1 MSNQAGRLED
11 RRFVT
16 GQGRY
21 TADLFPADSLA
32 AVFVRSPV
40 ASGQLKGIDS
50 QAAKT
55 ADGVRLVLTGSDLAA
70 AGLEEMV
77 WTGEVVRQDG
87 GPDSRSPRPILNQT
101 TIRHLGEPLVMIVA
115 DSQQQALDAAE
126 LVQLEIEQTPP
137 IQPHDR
143 GAPGR
148 TVWPGMTDNL
158 ASAHRLGAPDK
169 VAELLENSVATA
181 TVDFDISRVLANT
194 IEMRASSAAFDAT
207 GRLVL
212 STATQSPFGV
222 RNELAELLGITADQ
236 IQVLAEDVGG
246 SFGMK
251 GGLFREDVLVCLA
264 ARQLGRPVSW
274 SAGRTESFIS
284 DDQGRGVTGT
294 ARLGLDAAGRFTGLA
309 VELSADVGA
318 YLSRRTKGMLSNL
331 GGIAGPYE
339 FGAIS
344 ATLDFVYSNCVP
356 TSPYRGFGR
365 PEATYIIEA
374 VIDKLAAKTGHDPA
388 ELRRQNLV
396 QPHQMPYQT
405 QLTFLYDCGDFP
417 AVLDKALQLA
427 DYQGFAARRTASEQA
442 GKLRGIGISMPVENA
457 GGPFKKVLKDVARLT
472 MRPDGQLVV
481 APGAMSVGQGHE
493 TTFSRLAAERL
504 GLDLEMVIYAQGDTD
519 LLPSGRGNGGSA
531 STVVAGSALALGLD
545 QMIEQGQ
552 AIAAGILDCRTED
565 IRFANGRFSAK
576 AVGRQLDWSDIA
588 QHSNAADGLSILSE
602 FLPDQ
607 PTYPNGCHLCE
618 IEIDPATGRV
628 TVQDYAAIEDVG
640 TVLNPELVYGQMQ
653 GGIAQGIGQALGE
666 QIIYDENG
674 QMVNGSFMDYRMPL
688 ADDLPFYRL
697 ATHAVPTRINP
708 LGAKG
713 VGEAGTVG
721 ALAACLNA
729 VNDALRSAGAGE
741 IEMPASSEK
750 VWQALQKATG

>member
-1 MSNQAGRLED
+1 MMNRAGRLED

-16 GQGRY
+16 GQGHY
-21 TADLFPADSLA
+21 TADLFPRDGLI

-40 ASGQLKGIDS
+40 ASGQLTGIDS
-50 QAAKT
+50 LAAKA
-55 ADGVRLVLTGSDLAA
+55 ADGVHLVLTGADLAA
-70 AGLEEMV
+70 AGLSEMV

-87 GPDSRSPRPILNQT
+87 GPVSRSPRPILNHKEL
-101 TIRHLGEPLVMIVA
+101 RHLGEPLVMIVA

-126 LVQLEIEQTPP
+126 MVHLDIEELPP
-137 IQPHDR
+137 VHAHDR

-148 TVWPGMTDNL
+148 TVWPDLADNL
-158 ASAHRLGAPDK
+158 ASAHRLGDADK
-169 VAELLENSVATA
+169 VQELLENSVVTA
-181 TVDFDISRVLANT
+181 SVDIDISRVLANT
-194 IEMRASSAAFDAT
+194 IEMRASSAHFDDT

-212 STATQSPFGV
+212 STATQSPFGL
-222 RNELAELLGITADQ
+222 RNELAELLRLETDQ
-236 IQVLAEDVGG
+236 LQVLTEDVGG
-246 SFGMK
+246 SFGLK

-274 SAGRTESFIS
+274 TAGRTESFIA

-294 ARLGLDAAGRFTGLA
+294 ARLGLDRAGRFTGLA
-309 VELSADVGA
+309 VELSADIGA

-331 GGIAGPYE
+331 GGIAGPYV
-339 FGAIS
+339 FGGIS
-344 ATLDFVYSNCVP
+344 AALDFVYSNSVP

-374 VIDKLAAKTGHDPA
+374 VIDRLAAAAGVDPA

-396 QPHQMPYQT
+396 QPDQMPYQT

-417 AVLDKALQLA
+417 TVMDKALQLA
-427 DYQGFAARRTASEQA
+427 DYAGFAARRATSEQA

-472 MRPDGQLVV
+472 LRPDGHLVV

-493 TTFSRLAAERL
+493 TTFSRMAAERL
-504 GLDLEMVIYAQGDTD
+504 GLKLDKIIYAQGDTD

-545 QMIEQGQ
+545 QMLGEGR

-565 IRFANGRFSAK
+565 ILFADGRFSAK
-576 AVGRQLDWSDIA
+576 GADRQLDWSDIA
-588 QHSNAADGLSILSE
+588 QHSNAGDGLSILSE

-628 TVQDYAAIEDVG
+628 TVLDYAAIEDVG
-640 TVLNPELVYGQMQ
+640 TVLNPQLVHGQMQ

-666 QIIYDENG
+666 VVIYDENG

-688 ADDLPFYRL
+688 ADDLPFFRL

-729 VNDALRSAGAGE
+729 VNNALRSAGAAE
-741 IEMPASSEK
+741 VEMPASSEK
-750 VWQALQKATG
+750 VWQALQAAKK

>member
-1 MSNQAGRLED
+1 MGSQAGRLED

-21 TADLFPADSLA
+21 TADLFPAESLA

-40 ASGQLKGIDS
+40 ASGQLTGLDC
-50 QAAKT
+50 QAARA
-55 ADGVRLVLTGSDLAA
+55 ADGVQLVLTGADLAA

-87 GPDSRSPRPILNQT
+87 GPTSRSPRPILNQT

-126 LVQLEIEQTPP
+126 LVQLDIEQTQP
-137 IQPHDR
+137 IHPHDR
-143 GAPGR
+143 GAAGR

-158 ASAHRLGAPDK
+158 ASAHRLGAPDE
-169 VAELLENSVATA
+169 VAALLEKSVV
-181 TVDFDISRVLANT
+181 TVTVEIDISRVLANT
-194 IEMRASSAAFDAT
+194 IEMRASSAAFDEA

-222 RNELAELLGITADQ
+222 RNELAGLLGMEADQ
-236 IQVLAEDVGG
+236 IQVLAQDVGG
-246 SFGMK
+246 SFGLK
-251 GGLFREDVLVCLA
+251 GGLFREDALVCLA
-264 ARQLGRPVSW
+264 ARQLRRPVSW
-274 SAGRTESFIS
+274 AAGRTEAFIS

-294 ARLGLDAAGRFTGLA
+294 ARLGLDGDGRFTGFA
-309 VELSADVGA
+309 VELSADIGA
-318 YLSRRTKGMLSNL
+318 YLSRRTKGMLGNL
-331 GGIAGPYE
+331 GGIAGPYQ
-339 FGAIS
+339 FGAIC
-344 ATLDFVYSNCVP
+344 AALDFVYSNCVP

-365 PEATYIIEA
+365 PEATYIIEKT
-374 VIDKLAAKTGHDPA
+374 IDRLAAKAGIDPVD
-388 ELRRQNLV
+388 LRQRNLV
-396 QPHQMPYQT
+396 QPDQMPYQT

-417 AVLDKALQLA
+417 AVMDKALQLA
-427 DYQGFAARRTASEQA
+427 DYAGFAARRTASEQA
-442 GKLRGIGISMPVENA
+442 GKLRGIGLSMPVENA

-472 MRPDGQLVV
+472 LRPDGQLVV

-504 GLDLEMVIYAQGDTD
+504 GLGLEKIIYAQGDTD

-531 STVVAGSALALGLD
+531 STVVAGSALVLGLD
-545 QMIEQGQ
+545 QMLAEGQ
-552 AIAAGILDCRTED
+552 AIAAGILDCRAED
-565 IRFANGRFSAK
+565 IHFAKGRFSASG
-576 AVGRQLDWSDIA
+576 ADRQLDWSDIA

-628 TVQDYAAIEDVG
+628 TIHDYAAVEDVG
-640 TVLNPELVYGQMQ
+640 TVLNPALVEGQMQ

-666 QIIYDENG
+666 QVIYDGNG

-729 VNDALRSAGAGE
+729 VNDALRSAGAAE